1 MSKIIISK
9 SLPSKKKIKIKD
21 RSNNSNSINSSLEY
35 YIFFGIIVICFFGI
49 VTLTLENKQAITHNN
64 DNRNSRNYNNKN
76 SNNENI
82 NNINTNNNI
91 SKNRKDLSIQK
102 EIDKTNSIIENKNI
116 NYKIVNDYINTSINE
131 PKNIIN
137 YATSKLTKAL
147 NNIKEVKT
155 SINNWNTY
163 DKNNLINQAL
173 NVGSKSTFSNIG
185 KSTFTNTDAIK
196 KFHDHPFHKYSLTN
210 NLTDYMKYLSKNNEC
225 LNSPIFVT
233 MAQVQDDLYWQLI
246 ENYFYTMLTFNH
258 LNCAVMICVSDPLCI
273 ERCSKYGF
281 PCYPYFHEKKDDH
294 IMVQVAELKLIHV
307 GRALTE
313 GINVFLLDLD
323 VGFIRD
329 PALLYK
335 GFFENENEQIRAQM
349 DVGTGTD
356 KKTNTWMTSPRP
368 NFGVFLVKSHPLT
381 IKVFENAYH
390 KYYIK
395 STEENKKRVATDQN
409 SIKNSITHAVWRWGF
424 NFSYFSIGFDLSTK
438 PRPVLDDKVLLL
450 DYVSL
455 TNHNGIKFELGGK
468 VH

>member
-1 MSKIIISK
+1 MSKIIVS
-9 SLPSKKKIKIKD
+9 SGIKIKKINKKEG
-21 RSNNSNSINSSLEY
+21 NNVNSSLEY
-35 YIFFGIIVICFFGI
+35 YLFFGIIVICFCGI
-49 VTLTLENKQAITHNN
+49 VTLTLENKQTISYN
-64 DNRNSRNYNNKN
+64 DNNRNKINIINNNNNNNNNVLDQYQNTYIKKE
-76 SNNENI
+76 NENI
-82 NNINTNNNI
+82 KTKMIKNDKVVNEYNNINNT
-91 SKNRKDLSIQK
+91 
-102 EIDKTNSIIENKNI
+102 ENL
-116 NYKIVNDYINTSINE
+116 NE
-131 PKNIIN
+131 PNYIID
-137 YATSKLTKAL
+137 YAASKLIKAF
-147 NNIKEVKT
+147 NNIKEVKK
-155 SINNWNTY
+155 SIINNWNTFET
-163 DKNNLINQAL
+163 NNLINEAL
-173 NVGSKSTFSNIG
+173 NLEKKSFSNIE
-185 KSTFTNTDAIK
+185 KNLKITNLNAIK
-196 KFHDHPFHKYSLTN
+196 AFHNHPYHKYSLTN
-210 NLTDYMKYLSKNNEC
+210 NLTDYMKYLSKNEEC
-225 LNSPIFVT
+225 LNSPIFIT

-246 ENYFYTMLTFNH
+246 ENYFYTMLIFNH

-273 ERCSKYGF
+273 EKCNKYGF

-307 GRALTE
+307 GRALSF

-381 IKVFENAYH
+381 IKVFENAYN

-395 STEENKKRVATDQN
+395 STEDNKKRVATDQN

-438 PRPVLDDKVLLL
+438 PRPVLDEKVLLL

-468 VH
+468 YI